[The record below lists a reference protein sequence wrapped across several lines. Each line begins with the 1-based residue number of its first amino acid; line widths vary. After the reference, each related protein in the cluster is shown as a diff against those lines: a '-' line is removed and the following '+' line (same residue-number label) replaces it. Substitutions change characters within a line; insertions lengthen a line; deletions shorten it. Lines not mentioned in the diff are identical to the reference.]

1 MDTLEESSSIS
12 INDPTNEQ
20 YEIYKAKQLKKQD
33 SRDRRLWKLI

>member
-20 YEIYKAKQLKKQD
+20 YEIYKKQLKKQD
-33 SRDRRLWKLI
+33 WRDKKQWKLI